1 MRPFYRLTVNRQI
14 AKLKTSIFAASLV
27 IATLAPMFASPVTT
41 HADASC
47 SPNGVTLS
55 GSSWLNGGGVN
66 VCNNGSSPTDNYG
79 ASCFPM
85 TGGPGGG
92 GCSSGN
98 VFAGEEWQCVE
109 MVNRLYLTEGW
120 TRATWYGDGDTL
132 IQKVPSGLTEEGN
145 GHISYLNPGD
155 VITLTDSTYSQ
166 PNDDGGHGAIV
177 NSVTT
182 SGVTTTVN
190 IINQNAQQVNS
201 SAYIQS
207 GSFSS
212 GNVTLHMNAWTGYN
226 VQAVVHHPTSGGS
239 GGSVPVATGGPG
251 IGVGNAVYL
260 GTDHLIV
267 NQTMQANEYITSSN
281 IQSVL
286 IMQSDGNLVVYTGP
300 GYVATWSSGTY
311 GNPGAYVQLQSNG
324 DVVVYSATGSL
335 LWHSGQYGSP
345 SELLM
350 QPDGNLVEYG
360 SGIAMWYT
368 ATGHVDNTSFIG
380 LDRLNPSATMGPGN
394 FIRSSDGRYI
404 VILQSDNNFVEYGPG
419 WHALWNSHSGASGG
433 SYIVMQT
440 DGNLVEYTPNNTAVW
455 YTATGGY
462 GSSFAIIQSDGNF
475 VVYTTGGTPTWSDGA
490 GGTI

>member
-1 MRPFYRLTVNRQI
+1 MTNEE
-14 AKLKTSIFAASLV
+14 
-27 IATLAPMFASPVTT
+27 
-41 HADASC
+41 
-47 SPNGVTLS
+47 
-55 GSSWLNGGGVN
+55 LNG
-66 VCNNGSSPTDNYG
+66 SI
-79 ASCFPM
+79 AF
-85 TGGPGGG
+85 
-92 GCSSGN
+92 
-98 VFAGEEWQCVE
+98 
-109 MVNRLYLTEGW
+109 
-120 TRATWYGDGDTL
+120 
-132 IQKVPSGLTEEGN
+132 
-145 GHISYLNPGD
+145 LNPGD
-155 VITLTDSTYSQ
+155 VLVLQDSSAGHAAIINTFTSSTGKIQIENQNTPQVFDSTFSL
-166 PNDDGGHGAIV
+166 
-177 NSVTT
+177 
-182 SGVTTTVN
+182 SGKTISSTGWGTYTVKG
-190 IINQNAQQVNS
+190 I
-201 SAYIQS
+201 
-207 GSFSS
+207 
-212 GNVTLHMNAWTGYN
+212 
-226 VQAVVHHPTSGGS
+226 VHHPTSGGS

-281 IQSVL
+281 VQSVL

-368 ATGHVDNTSFIG
+368 ATGHVDNTNLIG

-419 WHALWNSHSGASGG
+419 WHALWNSRSGASGG
-433 SYIVMQT
+433 SYVVMQP

-462 GSSFAIIQSDGNF
+462 GTHLRRYSLTATLLSTRLGAYRPGVMGRAGRYRSQS
-475 VVYTTGGTPTWSDGA
+475 VGGA
-490 GGTI
+490 